1 MLYSLFKKKPPKIIR
16 GTNTGADILIA
27 TFVDGATAEIKVP
40 NDDATF
46 EVKTSI
52 PKQIKKRFVSS
63 FKFDILFNKIFK
75 F

>member
-1 MLYSLFKKKPPKIIR
+1 LIYSLLRKKPPKIIN

-46 EVKTSI
+46 DVKISI
-52 PKQIKKRFVSS
+52 PKQIKNRSTS
-63 FKFDILFNKIFK
+63 LFKFDILSLIF
-75 F
+75 